1 MEAAVEMSRP
11 HFDQAKV
18 ALNVTLPPPD
28 VVVNGDRIRL
38 AQVFSNLLNNAAK
51 FTDAGGHVTMV
62 GLRKGERAEVHVKD
76 SGVGIAPELLS
87 RIFELF
93 TQMDRT
99 VSRSPNGL
107 GIGLAIV
114 RRLVEI
120 HGGAVEAK
128 SDGPGKGAEFIV
140 RLPAA

>member
-1 MEAAVEMSRP
+1 M
-11 HFDQAKV
+11 
-18 ALNVTLPPPD
+18 
-28 VVVNGDRIRL
+28 I
-38 AQVFSNLLNNAAK
+38 
-51 FTDAGGHVTMV
+51 

-87 RIFELF
+87 RIFDLF

-114 RRLVEI
+114 ATPGRDPRRHRRGEKRRAGQ
-120 HGGAVEAK
+120 GGRVQF
-128 SDGPGKGAEFIV
+128 S
-140 RLPAA
+140 RLPAG